1 MYLLDTNV
9 ISEMRRGRSADAGVR
24 RFLHDF
30 EEDLYLPVQVIG
42 ELRYG
47 VERLRRK
54 SDHSQA
60 EMLELWLNDVLET
73 YAGRI
78 KSFDL
83 ECAQIWGTMSAATH
97 QSAIDKQI
105 AAIALLYDLT
115 LVTRHTRHY
124 AGTGARALNPFE
136 ADAPQTESIP

>member
-9 ISEMRRGRSADAGVR
+9 ISEMRRGRNADAGVR
-24 RFLHDF
+24 QFLHDF
-30 EEDLYLPVQVIG
+30 EDDLFLPVKVIG

-47 VERLRRK
+47 VESMRRN
-54 SDHSQA
+54 SDHPQA
-60 EMLELWLNDVLET
+60 KMLELWLNDVLEI

-105 AAIALLYDLT
+105 AASALVYDRT
-115 LVTRHTRHY
+115 LGKRNSPHS
-124 AGTGARALNPFE
+124 AGTGTRG
-136 ADAPQTESIP
+136 